1 NSEVKC
7 CDADGSVGSPN
18 VRVGHHQVFNLKR
31 TPVTIVTGVFAFL
44 YFLQHLQKN
53 RLHEQDE

>member
-1 NSEVKC
+1 M
-7 CDADGSVGSPN
+7 
-18 VRVGHHQVFNLKR
+18 R